1 MMKRTATRVLAA
13 LLAVFFV
20 FAGAVPKA
28 FAIEAPPDCFS
39 ETYIVFDRETGQAI
53 VSKDMHKKMYPASI
67 TKVLTVALVME
78 RHQMNEQI
86 TVTESMIAG
95 IDPESSHIAL
105 AEGEQVT
112 VEEMVYATMLYS
124 ANDAANVLAEYDA
137 GTLDAFVW
145 KMNNKAKELGAV
157 NTNFMNAN
165 GLHDDDHYTT
175 AYDFALILQWALTVK
190 GFETV
195 FGAAE
200 YDMEPTNL
208 NDERHFGTD
217 DCLTVTSEY
226 TYNGAVGGKL
236 GWTPQATHTF
246 VSAAKREDMSLIFVS
261 LATPTQWDKFKD
273 AVALYDYV
281 FDNYKKVAVST
292 TTAEIPTAVPV
303 GDAETPTENITFRIP
318 TELRVDIPNDDEG
331 TELTVK
337 HNLPEFYLDK
347 KDLAPQL
354 SVYNGDN
361 MLYSV
366 PLEYQVSAVTAPVD
380 TKTSGE
386 GETNALWPILKGL
399 LTVIVVLALLCVVF
413 FLALCVLRYRNLS
426 RRRRNQNRR

>member
-1 MMKRTATRVLAA
+1 MKRTATRALAA

-20 FAGAVPKA
+20 FAGALPKA
-28 FAIEAPPDCFS
+28 FAIDAPPECFS

-53 VSKDMHKKMYPASI
+53 LGKDMHKKMYPASI

-190 GFETV
+190 GFEEV

-200 YDMEPTNL
+200 YDMEATNL
-208 NDERHFGTD
+208 NEARHFGTD

-281 FDNYKKVAVST
+281 FDNYKKASVST
-292 TTAEIPTAVPV
+292 ASAEIPTSVPV
-303 GDAETPTENITFRIP
+303 GEVENPTENITFRVP
-318 TELRVDIPNDDEG
+318 SELRVDIPSDDEG
-331 TELTVK
+331 TNLTVK
-337 HNLPEFYLDK
+337 HNLPQFYLDK

-354 SVYNGDN
+354 SVYNGEDL
-361 MLYSV
+361 LYSV
-366 PLEYQVSAVTAPVD
+366 PLEYQVAAAAAPVVANPPEE
-380 TKTSGE
+380 SGE
-386 GETNALWPILKGL
+386 SPLWPILKGL
-399 LTVIVVLALLCVVF
+399 LTVVVVLALLCVVF

-426 RRRRNQNRR
+426 RRRKNQGRR